1 MLQNLHYSAFGP
13 AGVFNAIYGYSVI
26 TLQPT
31 RITGN
36 EPLMRK
42 YEDSIPLKLL
52 KAREATMSFFRPV
65 LQSISITEQQW
76 RVIRALDEH
85 GELESKQLADL
96 CCILSPSLTGIISRL
111 EQQDYICRRRSPEDQ
126 RRVLISL
133 TSKAKEM
140 FDSVS
145 PALEARY
152 QEITKQ
158 LSKKHMQQLTELLDQ
173 LCQIKP

>member
-1 MLQNLHYSAFGP
+1 MLPCNEIRPPGS
-13 AGVFNAIYGYSVI
+13 
-26 TLQPT
+26 
-31 RITGN
+31 

-52 KAREATMSFFRPV
+52 KAREATMSLFRPV
-65 LQSISITEQQW
+65 LQSIPLTEQQW
-76 RVIRALDEH
+76 RVIRALVEH

-111 EQQDYICRRRSPEDQ
+111 EQQDYIHRRRSPEDQ

-133 TSKAKEM
+133 TDKAEQM

-145 PALEARY
+145 PSLEARY

-158 LSKKHMQQLTELLDQ
+158 FSKENMQQLAELLDQ

>member
-1 MLQNLHYSAFGP
+1 
-13 AGVFNAIYGYSVI
+13 
-26 TLQPT
+26 
-31 RITGN
+31 
-36 EPLMRK
+36 MRK

-52 KAREATMSFFRPV
+52 KAREATMSFFRPA
-65 LQSISITEQQW
+65 LQSIPLTEQQW
-76 RVIRALDEH
+76 RVIRALVEH

-111 EQQDYICRRRSPEDQ
+111 EQQDYIHRRRSPEDQ

-133 TSKAKEM
+133 TDKAEQM

-145 PALEARY
+145 PSLEARY

-158 LSKKHMQQLTELLDQ
+158 FSKKNMQQLAELLDQ
-173 LCQIKP
+173 LCEIKP